1 MMPDDLKV
9 RSFPD
14 ECFIA
19 SMSPLTVTEI
29 AADIALASTQE
40 LVDCLVKASRDVP
53 LDMASAY
60 VAQWATLIKE
70 ADQGKLGVLIHFG

>member
-40 LVDCLVKASRDVP
+40 LVDCLAKASRDVL

-70 ADQGKLGVLIHFG
+70 AAER